1 VRVGHPVHLREGHY
15 TGTSTAK
22 VYNRASSRSSSM
34 NCFKTIHWPLL
45 IVRLLSADMAVVAI
59 VVLGWMACAGSIRA
73 QSTPTPEKKLETYY
87 YMIFNDPSP
96 GTEDEWNKW
105 YNEQHQVDVASI
117 PGFKTAQ
124 RYAVSENQLSSSKP
138 LTKYLVSYRIVTDDL
153 PSVLKEVQRRLQSG
167 ETKPGP
173 AQPTDRNAS
182 SRERNTGASLTYRAI
197 ELVIYHKGNQPKAVG
212 GETHKYVQIMFSS
225 PATPAQEDEYNRWYR
240 DKYLPELVSSPGWV
254 QCQRFV
260 VSDFQM
266 STRPPA
272 QWPYKYLAMCEIDTD
287 DLPARILDF
296 KRTDPTLSKND
307 ALGVVANYTYM
318 TIWPEI
324 DGDKVRA
331 ERAKTSLNSS
341 Q

>member
-1 VRVGHPVHLREGHY
+1 MW
-15 TGTSTAK
+15 A
-22 VYNRASSRSSSM
+22 RAR
-34 NCFKTIHWPLL
+34 HAVP
-45 IVRLLSADMAVVAI
+45 DMAVVAI
-59 VVLGWMACAGSIRA
+59 VVLGWMTCAGSICA
-73 QSTPTPEKKLETYY
+73 QSTPTPKKTLETYY
-87 YMIFNDPSP
+87 YMIFNDPAP
-96 GTEDEWNKW
+96 GTENEWNKW

-138 LTKYLVSYRIVTDDL
+138 LTKYLVSYQIVTDDL

-173 AQPTDRNAS
+173 TQSTDRNAS
-182 SRERNTGASLTYRAI
+182 SDRGTSASLTYKAI
-197 ELVIYHKGNQPKAVG
+197 QPIIYHKGKQPKPVG

-225 PATPAQEDEYNRWYR
+225 PATPAQEDEYNQWYR
-240 DKYLPELVSSPGWV
+240 DKYLPKLVNTPDWV

-272 QWPYKYLAMCEIDTD
+272 NWPYKYLAMCEIDTD

-296 KRTDPTLSKND
+296 QRVDPTRSKND
-307 ALGVVANYTYM
+307 AMGVVANYTYM
-318 TIWPEI
+318 TIWPEV

-331 ERAKTSLNSS
+331 ERARASSNSS
-341 Q
+341 K